1 MKINNY
7 LFIQLI
13 KYFFLILFIFLSVA
27 WILQLTRLFTITNF
41 MHIEIIDVLMLSLYL
56 IPNIITVIIPF
67 IIIFGLLLCFI
78 KLNKDNE
85 LIAILTLGIGLR
97 PFKNT
102 LLIFSVILVF
112 TFSFLNF
119 YLAPKI
125 YEIYKFKEYD
135 LRNTLDLNNIG
146 FSNFL
151 NLNRTTILDFTKI
164 NNKYYD
170 ILISFENE
178 KENKENIVYAKE
190 GNIINKNNQ
199 YNFQLKNGF
208 KISIDNQK
216 QIEKLEFLDY
226 LLKVSVN
233 NIHDKKILDK
243 NTLTIFDDF
252 NSENYLFDSINTRA
266 QLGRK

>member
-1 MKINNY
+1 MA
-7 LFIQLI
+7 LDHL
-13 KYFFLILFIFLSVA
+13 
-27 WILQLTRLFTITNF
+27 
-41 MHIEIIDVLMLSLYL
+41 
-56 IPNIITVIIPF
+56 
-67 IIIFGLLLCFI
+67 
-78 KLNKDNE
+78 
-85 LIAILTLGIGLR
+85 
-97 PFKNT
+97 NT
-102 LLIFSVILVF
+102 LLIFSLILVF

-199 YNFQLKNGF
+199 YNFQLKDGF
-208 KISIDNQK
+208 KNK
-216 QIEKLEFLDY
+216 Y
-226 LLKVSVN
+226 
-233 NIHDKKILDK
+233 
-243 NTLTIFDDF
+243 
-252 NSENYLFDSINTRA
+252 
-266 QLGRK
+266 